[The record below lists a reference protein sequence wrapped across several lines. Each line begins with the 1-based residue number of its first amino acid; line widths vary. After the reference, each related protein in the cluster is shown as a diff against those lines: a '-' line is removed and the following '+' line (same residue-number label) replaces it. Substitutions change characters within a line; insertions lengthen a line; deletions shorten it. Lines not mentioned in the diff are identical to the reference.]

1 MAFRVFVHRSGTA
14 VIRRIAVLLVLVL
27 ALGACDRGAPLFL
40 VKAVAAGV
48 PSLAPFFDENQG
60 LGRDDAQVTAQRAP
74 GGLQQGDTP
83 GLYGG
88 SDQPTVCDVVRL
100 EEFLTDPANDRKA
113 QAWATALSITTA
125 EIPGYLDRLT
135 PVLLRHDTLVKNH
148 DYKKGKATPFNALLQ
163 TGIAILVDEQG
174 LPAVKCSCGNPLR
187 PFGGDTNR
195 IKVEFDD
202 RNEEWKGYEKSSVVA
217 VRPATRNVERL
228 ALVDVH
234 EPDRGITRPVGTT
247 GEKDTAFDTRERRA
261 VPDLA
266 GATFGQASREL
277 ADKGLAVAFEGGGLP
292 PDGARVTASDP
303 PAGTELRFGEYVT
316 LSVAGGSSDGSSDGP
331 TTSTPPGS
339 SGGSGSAPSTRDPS
353 TSTTPTPT
361 PSGSSPSG
369 PSSGSGSPGPSG
381 SGPSS
386 SGPSSSGPSS
396 SGPSSSGPS
405 SSGPSSSAPGPTSGP
420 PSSGT
425 SSTAPPASDPPT
437 NSSPPGTTK
446 SPTTSSAPPATP
458 PPPPPAS
465 SSPPTQT
472 TSSPPTVTSSAP
484 PPGTG
489 EPTASRP
496 GTTSS
501 PAASRPGADGSAA
514 SRPETTSAPA
524 ASRPGADGSAASR
537 PGTTTSA
544 VASRPGTD
552 GPGTSG
558 PGTGGPSL
566 ASTFA

>member
-14 VIRRIAVLLVLVL
+14 VIRRITVLLVLVL
-27 ALGACDRGAPLFL
+27 ALGACDRGTPLFL

-60 LGRDDAQVTAQRAP
+60 LGRDDAQVTAEQAP

-88 SDQPTVCDVVRL
+88 SEQPTVCDVVRL
-100 EEFLTDPANDRKA
+100 KKFLTDPANDRKA

-187 PFGGDTNR
+187 PFDGDTNR

-202 RNEEWKGYEKSSVVA
+202 RNEEWKGYRKSSVVA
-217 VRPATRNVERL
+217 VRPATRKVERL

-247 GEKDTAFDTRERRA
+247 GEKDTAFDTRECRA

-316 LSVAGGSSDGSSDGP
+316 LSVAGGNSDGSSDGT
-331 TTSTPPGS
+331 TTSTPPG
-339 SGGSGSAPSTRDPS
+339 GSGSSPSTRDPS
-353 TSTTPTPT
+353 ASTTPTPT

-381 SGPSS
+381 SGPST
-386 SGPSSSGPSS
+386 
-396 SGPSSSGPS
+396 
-405 SSGPSSSAPGPTSGP
+405 SGPSSSAPGPTSGP
-420 PSSGT
+420 PSSGAST
-425 SSTAPPASDPPT
+425 TAPPASDPPT
-437 NSSPPGTTK
+437 SSSPPATTK
-446 SPTTSSAPPATP
+446 SPTTSSAPPP
-458 PPPPPAS
+458 PPPPSPPPS

-489 EPTASRP
+489 GPT
-496 GTTSS
+496 
-501 PAASRPGADGSAA
+501 A
-514 SRPETTSAPA
+514 SRPETTSGPV
-524 ASRPGADGSAASR
+524 ASRPGAGAPSPVTPAS
-537 PGTTTSA
+537 TSA
-544 VASRPGTD
+544 
-552 GPGTSG
+552 
-558 PGTGGPSL
+558 
-566 ASTFA
+566 

>member
-14 VIRRIAVLLVLVL
+14 VIRRITVLLILVL
-27 ALGACDRGAPLFL
+27 ALGACDRGTPLFL

-48 PSLAPFFDENQG
+48 PSLTPFFDENQG
-60 LGRDDAQVTAQRAP
+60 LGRDDEQVTAQQAP

-88 SDQPTVCDVVRL
+88 SEQPTVCDVVRL
-100 EEFLTDPANDRKA
+100 KEFLTDPANGRKA

-187 PFGGDTNR
+187 PFDGDTNR

-217 VRPATRNVERL
+217 VRPATRKVERL

-277 ADKGLAVAFEGGGLP
+277 AGKGLAVAFEGGGLP

-316 LSVAGGSSDGSSDGP
+316 LSVAGGSSGGSSDGT
-331 TTSTPPGS
+331 TTSTPPGG
-339 SGGSGSAPSTRDPS
+339 SGGSGPSPSTRDPS
-353 TSTTPTPT
+353 ASNPTPTPA

-386 SGPSSSGPSS
+386 SGPSSS
-396 SGPSSSGPS
+396 
-405 SSGPSSSAPGPTSGP
+405 APGPTSGP

-425 SSTAPPASDPPT
+425 SSMAPPPSDPPT
-437 NSSPPGTTK
+437 SSSPPATTK
-446 SPTTSSAPPATP
+446 SPTTSSAPPP
-458 PPPPPAS
+458 PPPS
-465 SSPPTQT
+465 SSPPTQP

-489 EPTASRP
+489 GPTASRP
-496 GTTSS
+496 ETTSS
-501 PAASRPGADGSAA
+501 PAASRPGAGSPATGRLGTGALSPATPA
-514 SRPETTSAPA
+514 STSA
-524 ASRPGADGSAASR
+524 
-537 PGTTTSA
+537 
-544 VASRPGTD
+544 
-552 GPGTSG
+552 
-558 PGTGGPSL
+558 
-566 ASTFA
+566 

>member
-1 MAFRVFVHRSGTA
+1 MTFRVFVHRSGTA

-40 VKAVAAGV
+40 VKAVAAGI

-60 LGRDDAQVTAQRAP
+60 LGRDDAQVTARRAP

-88 SDQPTVCDVVRL
+88 SEQPTVCDVVRL
-100 EEFLTDPANDRKA
+100 KKFLTDPANDRKA

-163 TGIAILVDEQG
+163 TGIAILVDEHG

-187 PFGGDTNR
+187 PFDGDTSR
-195 IKVEFDD
+195 TKVEFDD
-202 RNEEWKGYEKSSVVA
+202 RNQEWKGYEKSSVVA
-217 VRPATRNVERL
+217 VRPATRKVEQL

-316 LSVAGGSSDGSSDGP
+316 LSVAGSSSDGSSDGT
-331 TTSTPPGS
+331 TTSTPPGG
-339 SGGSGSAPSTRDPS
+339 SGGSGSSPSTRDPS
-353 TSTTPTPT
+353 ASTTPTPT

-369 PSSGSGSPGPSG
+369 PPSGSGSP
-381 SGPSS
+381 
-386 SGPSSSGPSS
+386 
-396 SGPSSSGPS
+396 GPS

-425 SSTAPPASDPPT
+425 SSTAPASDPPT
-437 NSSPPGTTK
+437 SSSPPATTK
-446 SPTTSSAPPATP
+446 SPTTSSAPPS
-458 PPPPPAS
+458 PPPAS
-465 SSPPTQT
+465 SGPPTQT
-472 TSSPPTVTSSAP
+472 TTSPPTVTSSAP

-489 EPTASRP
+489 GPTASRTE
-496 GTTSS
+496 TTGS
-501 PAASRPGADGSAA
+501 PVANRPGASSPVA
-514 SRPETTSAPA
+514 SH
-524 ASRPGADGSAASR
+524 PGAGSR
-537 PGTTTSA
+537 
-544 VASRPGTD
+544 VASHA
-552 GPGTSG
+552 
-558 PGTGGPSL
+558 GTGGPATGHPGTGAPSP

>member
-1 MAFRVFVHRSGTA
+1 MV
-14 VIRRIAVLLVLVL
+14 LVLV
-27 ALGACDRGAPLFL
+27 LGACDRGTPLFL

-60 LGRDDAQVTAQRAP
+60 LGRDDEQVTAQQAP

-88 SDQPTVCDVVRL
+88 SEQPTVCDVVRL
-100 EEFLTDPANDRKA
+100 KEFLTDPANGRKA

-187 PFGGDTNR
+187 PFDGDTNR

-217 VRPATRNVERL
+217 VRPAARKVERL

-277 ADKGLAVAFEGGGLP
+277 AGKGLAVAFEGGGLP

-316 LSVAGGSSDGSSDGP
+316 LSVAGGSSDGSSDGT
-331 TTSTPPGS
+331 TTSAPPAG
-339 SGGSGSAPSTRDPS
+339 SGGSGSSPSTLDPS
-353 TSTTPTPT
+353 ASTTPTPT

-386 SGPSSSGPSS
+386 SGPSSS
-396 SGPSSSGPS
+396 
-405 SSGPSSSAPGPTSGP
+405 APGPTSGP

-437 NSSPPGTTK
+437 SSSPPATAK
-446 SPTTSSAPPATP
+446 SPTTSSAPPP
-458 PPPPPAS
+458 PPSS
-465 SSPPTQT
+465 SSPPTQP

-489 EPTASRP
+489 GPT
-496 GTTSS
+496 
-501 PAASRPGADGSAA
+501 A
-514 SRPETTSAPA
+514 SRPETTSGPV
-524 ASRPGADGSAASR
+524 ASRPGAGGPATGRLGTGALSPAIPAS
-537 PGTTTSA
+537 TSA
-544 VASRPGTD
+544 
-552 GPGTSG
+552 
-558 PGTGGPSL
+558 
-566 ASTFA
+566 